1 MRFRVISRLWAL
13 IRGTDQPWLLPIILL
28 LVIAG
33 LVIVAAAVS
42 PVPLFLYPII

>member
-1 MRFRVISRLWAL
+1 MRLRVIERLWAL
-13 IRGTDQPWLLPIILL
+13 VRGAEQPWLLPIILL

-33 LVIVAAAVS
+33 LVIVAATVS